1 MEAVQAQSAV
11 HAVAVIAADEIVQR
25 RAIAALRRE
34 GLAVS
39 SAADAAALVVV
50 ADGGWRALLDEAA
63 ALRQAHPGAPLL
75 VVAGEFA
82 PRELPRLLEAGIGG
96 VVLESDLE
104 LTIGAAVRAVL
115 TGQFVFPST
124 GSATEGDVLL
134 STREK
139 QVLAMV
145 VLGCSNAEIATA
157 LHVVETTVKSHLT
170 SIFRKLGVRSRSE
183 ASARVLDPRSGLG
196 LGVVSIAE
204 QDSALHLTIDGDDLG

>member
-1 MEAVQAQSAV
+1 MEAVQAQSAI

-25 RAIAALRRE
+25 RAIAALRRD

-50 ADGGWRALLDEAA
+50 SDRGLRALLEETA
-63 ALRQAHPGAPLL
+63 ALREAHQGAPVL
-75 VVAGEFA
+75 VVAAEFA
-82 PRELPRLLEAGIGG
+82 SRDVPRLLEAGIGG
-96 VVLESDLE
+96 VVLESELE
-104 LTIGAAVRAVL
+104 TTIGAAVRAVL
-115 TGQFVFPST
+115 TGQFVFPSA
-124 GSATEGDVLL
+124 SPAAESEAVL

-145 VLGCSNAEIATA
+145 VLGCTNAEIATT

-183 ASARVLDPRSGLG
+183 AAARVLDPQSGLG

>member
-1 MEAVQAQSAV
+1 MEAVQAQSAI
-11 HAVAVIAADEIVQR
+11 HAVAVIAADEILQR

-34 GLAVS
+34 GLTVS
-39 SAADAAALVVV
+39 SAAEAAALVVV
-50 ADGGWRALLDEAA
+50 NDGGWRILLEEAA
-63 ALRQAHPGAPLL
+63 ALLEAHEGAKVV
-75 VVAGEFA
+75 VVAGEFT
-82 PRELPRLLEAGIGG
+82 PRELPRLLEVGIAG
-96 VVLESDLE
+96 VVLESELE
-104 LTIGAAVRAVL
+104 TTIGIATRAVL

-124 GSATEGDVLL
+124 GRAAEGEAVL

-145 VLGCSNAEIATA
+145 VLGCTNAEIATT

>member
-1 MEAVQAQSAV
+1 MEAVEAQSAV
-11 HAVAVIAADEIVQR
+11 HAVAVIAADEILQR

-34 GLAVS
+34 GVTVS
-39 SAADAAALVVV
+39 SAAAATALVV
-50 ADGGWRALLDEAA
+50 ASDGGWRSLLEEAA
-63 ALRQAHPGAPLL
+63 GLRDRHQGARVL

-82 PRELPRLLEAGIGG
+82 PRELPRLLEAGIAG
-96 VVLESDLE
+96 VVLESELE
-104 LTIGAAVRAVL
+104 TTIGAAVRAVL

-124 GSATEGDVLL
+124 GLATEGEAVL

-145 VLGCSNAEIATA
+145 VLGCTNAEIATT

-183 ASARVLDPRSGLG
+183 ASARVLDPHSGLG

>member
-1 MEAVQAQSAV
+1 MEAVQAHSAV
-11 HAVAVIAADEIVQR
+11 RAVAVIASDEILRR
-25 RAIAALRRE
+25 RATAALRRE
-34 GLAVS
+34 GLDVS
-39 SAADAAALVVV
+39 DAAEAAALVVV
-50 ADGGWRALLDEAA
+50 SDGGWRAVLEKAA
-63 ALRQAHPGAPLL
+63 ALREAHQGAPVL

-96 VVLESDLE
+96 VVLERDLE
-104 LTIGAAVRAVL
+104 ATIGIAVRAVL

-124 GSATEGDVLL
+124 GIPAEGDAVL

-145 VLGCSNAEIATA
+145 VLGCSNAEIATT
-157 LHVVETTVKSHLT
+157 LHVAETTVKSHLT

-204 QDSALHLTIDGDDLG
+204 QDSSLHLTIDGDELG